1 MDRWGT
7 MKDRAD
13 LDAHL
18 TREPPE
24 TLEDVAKQD
33 RRELDD
39 RRLAQDRLDAI
50 AAAARAFEDFGRAM
64 ETAGQVIARQVYDCS
79 AFAVQ
84 VVQRAER
91 QRRREE
97 LAAWRRTVQAAID
110 EDPRCA
116 VQTLRRH
123 VVTRR
128 RVDELVGDFALFTG
142 RSKRETARMLR
153 GLL

>member
-1 MDRWGT
+1 
-7 MKDRAD
+7 
-13 LDAHL
+13 
-18 TREPPE
+18 
-24 TLEDVAKQD
+24 
-33 RRELDD
+33 
-39 RRLAQDRLDAI
+39 
-50 AAAARAFEDFGRAM
+50 M

-97 LAAWRRTVQAAID
+97 RAAWRRTVQAAID

-116 VQTLRRH
+116 VQTLRRY
-123 VVTRR
+123 VVARR
-128 RVDELVGDFALFTG
+128 RVEELVEDVALFTG
-142 RSKRETARMLR
+142 RSKGDAARVLR